1 MSNPAILHAI
11 ANEKLPGIA
20 IGVNTCNGL
29 TICCCGP
36 CGVISVCIVSQ
47 YVNDEIAKTPELF
60 YENTVVDIPDS
71 QAFYI
76 TDKGIVLYFEVDEI
90 AQESAGVPKFL
101 ISFEQF
107 GEYINPRFYCNPE
120 NLLRRK
126 RRR

>member
-1 MSNPAILHAI
+1 MF
-11 ANEKLPGIA
+11 NEGVDYLP
-20 IGVNTCNGL
+20 L
-29 TICCCGP
+29 L
-36 CGVISVCIVSQ
+36 SQ

-60 YENTVVDIPDS
+60 YENTVVDIPDY

>member
-1 MSNPAILHAI
+1 MFSYILSLIHI
-11 ANEKLPGIA
+11 
-20 IGVNTCNGL
+20 
-29 TICCCGP
+29 
-36 CGVISVCIVSQ
+36 
-47 YVNDEIAKTPELF
+47 
-60 YENTVVDIPDS
+60 S